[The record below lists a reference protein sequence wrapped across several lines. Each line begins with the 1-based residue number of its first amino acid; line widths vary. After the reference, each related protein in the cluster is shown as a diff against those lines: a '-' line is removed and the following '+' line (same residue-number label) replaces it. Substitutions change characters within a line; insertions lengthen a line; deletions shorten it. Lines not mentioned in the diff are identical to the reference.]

1 MATFQAKG
9 PQADPSDLLRRSLI
23 AGGSSRHL
31 SLSDGM
37 AFPVIDRHEPRVF
50 LPVPWFS
57 PRSRHRSPHHG
68 VRKLRGLNVTGA
80 VRFDRTGIHGVTR
93 NHPPLRPGKGQGDR
107 WITNGSWRWSWRSS
121 G

>member
-1 MATFQAKG
+1 MLVIPAAL
-9 PQADPSDLLRRSLI
+9 LLRSYLPLHHRPYPVTRSLI

-37 AFPVIDRHEPRVF
+37 AFPVIDLHEQRVF

-68 VRKLRGLNVTGA
+68 VRKLRGLDVTRA
-80 VRFDRTGIHGVTR
+80 VRFD
-93 NHPPLRPGKGQGDR
+93 
-107 WITNGSWRWSWRSS
+107 
-121 G
+121 